1 VFACS
6 HCQAG
11 CLFWYFGA
19 VNGQWFKQKVLACAF
34 LCLSFFPKASSFT
47 SVCLSA
53 LKFRCFSFP
62 SKYKGMQAPSLPV
75 QKLLLLVLFSR
86 LPSCSQVK
94 RTRSHNWS
102 FDAKNRLW
110 WYLRAEPYLKLSKEH
125 TLLPA
130 LSCCFHWTRSHTR
143 HFDVQDRLW
152 WYLRAE
158 LFSSCLKS
166 SRSCLHLLAAFT
178 EHAVTPDALTCKI
191 GCGGT
196 FVLNFFQVCL
206 KSSRSCLH
214 LFAAFTE
221 HAVSDPTL

>member
-166 SRSCLHLLAAFT
+166 SRSCLHL
-178 EHAVTPDALTCKI
+178 
-191 GCGGT
+191 
-196 FVLNFFQVCL
+196 
-206 KSSRSCLH
+206 
-214 LFAAFTE
+214 FAAFTE